1 MRHRQQILLLIFSIV
16 AILPGCATDKADEK
30 LLESTLENY
39 ASVIR
44 WGNFEDAVAYV
55 DPAVLKEH
63 PMTALD
69 LARYRQVRVTAYNE
83 QPFKAVG
90 ELEVRQVVEVGI
102 VNNNTQVMRSLMD
115 RQLWRYDVKEKRWW
129 LMTGLPDIT
138 QH

>member
-1 MRHRQQILLLIFSIV
+1 MRHRQLIPLLIVSLV
-16 AILPGCATDKADEK
+16 AMLSGCSSDKADEK

-44 WGNFEDAVAYV
+44 WGNFEDAVAYI
-55 DPAVLKEH
+55 DPAALKEH
-63 PMTALD
+63 PISALD

-83 QPFKAVG
+83 QPFKSVG
-90 ELEVRQVVEVGI
+90 ELQVRQVVEVGI
-102 VNNNTQVMRSLMD
+102 VNNNTQVMRSLTD
-115 RQLWRYDVKEKRWW
+115 RQLWRFDVKEKRWW

>member
-1 MRHRQQILLLIFSIV
+1 MRRHLMLLVLAAMFV
-16 AILPGCATDKADEK
+16 MLAGCSTNKADEK

-44 WGNFEDAVAYV
+44 WGNFEDAIAYV
-55 DPAVLKEH
+55 DPVVLKEH

-69 LARYRQVRVTAYNE
+69 LARYHQVRVTAYNE
-83 QPFKAVG
+83 QPFKPVG

-102 VNNNTQVMRSLMD
+102 VNNNTQVMRSIID
-115 RQLWRYDVKEKRWW
+115 RQLWRYDLKEKRWW